1 MPEDAAERAKR
12 LFLIFKNAIER
23 EKSTQAIYKEAAELC
38 DNESLKKVLEG
49 FYRDEVRHEEGLLEY
64 YSKLR
69 EQYNLET

>member
-1 MPEDAAERAKR
+1 MPENAAERAKR

-49 FYRDEVRHEEGLLEY
+49 FYRDEVRHEVGLLEH